1 MLQLQSRAFLLS
13 SKARPTP
20 MGSQD
25 GPQTQKDTYVP
36 GNTAT
41 KSQPTLVP
49 STKDKRTLTVCT
61 GLCWQY
67 EREIA
72 RKSVREELSKQRAR
86 AKLPR
91 ATCHSA
97 KGLAA
102 GRHMTD
108 IFWMNCT
115 CFQEELSL
123 AEKEKYVVPS

>member
-1 MLQLQSRAFLLS
+1 M
-13 SKARPTP
+13 
-20 MGSQD
+20 
-25 GPQTQKDTYVP
+25 
-36 GNTAT
+36 AT
-41 KSQPTLVP
+41 KFQPPLVL
-49 STKDKRTLTVCT
+49 STKDKRSLTVCT

-72 RKSVREELSKQRAR
+72 RKSVREELSKHRAR
-86 AKLPR
+86 AMLPC
-91 ATCHSA
+91 AACHSA